1 MSLIHR
7 RRGKFIPALLAIIG
21 SAALAVGVFV
31 AVNTVTRTPA
41 DHRGINLPF
50 GGAVYVGED
59 TCFTCHRDENPNWSL
74 TLDLQPAAAPMAN
87 PQVVAE
93 GVNARE
99 VVPHLE
105 VGGVAALPTEGNA
118 AQQYIIETED
128 DQSSLPGLSL
138 LMVLNPHPASRL
150 RRFVRQAVVV

>member
-7 RRGKFIPALLAIIG
+7 RMGKLIPTLLAVIG

-31 AVNTVTRTPA
+31 AVNSVTRTPA
-41 DHRGINLPF
+41 DHRGINMPF

-59 TCFTCHRDENPNWSL
+59 TCFTCHRDENPDWSL
-74 TLDLQPAAAPMAN
+74 TLDLQQAVAPMAN
-87 PQVVAE
+87 PQVVTA
-93 GVNARE
+93 GVNASE
-99 VVPHLE
+99 IVPHLDI
-105 VGGVAALPTEGNA
+105 GGLAALPTEGDA
-118 AQQYIIETED
+118 QQQYIIETED

-138 LMVLNPHPASRL
+138 LTVLYPHPANRL